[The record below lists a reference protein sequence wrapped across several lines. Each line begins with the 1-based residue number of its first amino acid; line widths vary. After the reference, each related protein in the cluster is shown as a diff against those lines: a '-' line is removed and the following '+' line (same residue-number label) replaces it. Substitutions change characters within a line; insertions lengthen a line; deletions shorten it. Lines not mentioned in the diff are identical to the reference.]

1 MLKCLRHWLLHTNKP
16 AVNKGEYMGTQE
28 LLEFE
33 IRLLE
38 GDTVPAEVEMIERQL
53 QRIKNLQDVCL
64 VEVLTADE

>member
-1 MLKCLRHWLLHTNKP
+1 MTKDMLLKLKRCYQNITDKP
-16 AVNKGEYMGTQE
+16 KEGDYMGTQE

-33 IRLLE
+33 TMLLE

-64 VEVLTADE
+64 AEVI

>member
-1 MLKCLRHWLLHTNKP
+1 
-16 AVNKGEYMGTQE
+16 MGTQE

-33 IRLLE
+33 TRLLE

-64 VEVLTADE
+64 AESI